1 MTATVSALGY
11 LGIGAS
17 DLEAWRGY
25 ATEALGLACS
35 ERDGALLL
43 RMDDAPW
50 RIRIEQSDADD
61 LSYAGFEV
69 SSPEALAEI
78 SERLKMMDVQISAG
92 SEEERAVRGVAAL
105 ARCADPNGI
114 AIELYCGR
122 ASADDAFVSPRGLTF
137 ITGAQGLGHIV
148 LMVDEESASRRF
160 YEEGLGFKVSDT
172 ITMGKPPQSLELTFL
187 HCNTRHH
194 TVALAPVPGMP
205 KRLNHI
211 MLQVDSLDVVGK
223 TFDLI
228 RDREIP
234 VSMELGKHTN
244 DYMTSFYMQT
254 PSGFDIEF
262 GFGARTVDEATWEVG
277 HYDSGSEWGHRAP
290 AGT

>member
-1 MTATVSALGY
+1 MTAAISALGY

-25 ATEALGLACS
+25 ATETLGLACV
-35 ERDGALLL
+35 EQDGALLL

-69 SSPEALAEI
+69 ASTGALAEI
-78 SERLKMMDVQISAG
+78 GERLKAMDVEISEG
-92 SEEERAVRGVAAL
+92 SEEECEARGVDAL

-122 ASADDAFVSPRGLTF
+122 GSAGEAFVSPRGLSF
-137 ITGAQGLGHIV
+137 ITGDQGLGHIV
-148 LMVDEESASRRF
+148 LMVDEEAASRRF
-160 YEEGLGFKVSDT
+160 YEEGLGFKLSDT
-172 ITMGKPPQSLELTFL
+172 ITMGTPPQALELTFL

-194 TVALAPVPGMP
+194 TVALAPVPGLP

-211 MLQVDSLDVVGK
+211 MMQVDSLDVVGA
-223 TFDLI
+223 TLDLV

-234 VSMELGKHTN
+234 LSTQLGKHTN
-244 DYMTSFYMQT
+244 DHMTSFYMQT

-262 GFGARTVDEATWEVG
+262 GFGARNVDDATWEVG
-277 HYDSGSEWGHRAP
+277 HYDSGSEWGHQRA
-290 AGT
+290 G

>member
-1 MTATVSALGY
+1 MTAAISALGY

-25 ATEALGLACS
+25 ATETLGLACV
-35 ERDGALLL
+35 EQDGALLL

-69 SSPEALAEI
+69 ASTGALAEI
-78 SERLKMMDVQISAG
+78 GERLKAMDVEISEG
-92 SEEERAVRGVAAL
+92 SEEECEARGVDAL

-122 ASADDAFVSPRGLTF
+122 ASAGEAFVSPRGLNF
-137 ITGAQGLGHIV
+137 ITGDQGLGHIV
-148 LMVDEESASRRF
+148 LMVDDEAASRRF
-160 YEEGLGFKVSDT
+160 YEEGLGFKLSDT
-172 ITMGKPPQSLELTFL
+172 ITMGTPPQALELTFL

-194 TVALAPVPGMP
+194 TVALAPVPGLP

-211 MLQVDSLDVVGK
+211 MMQVDSLDVVGA
-223 TFDLI
+223 TLDLV

-234 VSMELGKHTN
+234 LSTQLGKHTN
-244 DYMTSFYMQT
+244 DHMTSFYMQT

-262 GFGARTVDEATWEVG
+262 GFGARNVDDATWEVG
-277 HYDSGSEWGHRAP
+277 HYDSGSEWGHQRA
-290 AGT
+290 G

>member
-1 MTATVSALGY
+1 MSAAISALGY

-25 ATEALGLACS
+25 ATETLGLACA
-35 ERDGALLL
+35 EQDGALLL

-50 RIRIEQSDADD
+50 RVRIEQSDADD
-61 LSYAGFEV
+61 LSYAGFAV
-69 SSPEALAEI
+69 ASAEALAEI
-78 SERLKMMDVQISAG
+78 GKRLKTMDVQISAG
-92 SEEERAVRGVAAL
+92 SEAECAERGVEAL

-122 ASADDAFVSPRGLTF
+122 ASADEAFVSPRGLNF
-137 ITGAQGLGHIV
+137 ITGDQGLGHIV
-148 LMVDEESASRRF
+148 LMVDEEAASRRF

-172 ITMGKPPQSLELTFL
+172 ITMGTPPHALELTFL
-187 HCNTRHH
+187 HCNPRHH

-211 MLQVDSLDVVGK
+211 MVQVDSMDVVGA
-223 TFDLI
+223 TLDLV

-234 VSMELGKHTN
+234 VSMGLGKHTN
-244 DYMTSFYMQT
+244 DHMTSFYMQT
-254 PSGFDIEF
+254 PSGFDVEF
-262 GFGARTVDEATWEVG
+262 GFGARTVDDATWEVG
-277 HYDSGSEWGHRAP
+277 HYDSGSEWGHRR
-290 AGT
+290 AG

>member
-1 MTATVSALGY
+1 MTAAISALGY

-25 ATEALGLACS
+25 ATETLGLACV
-35 ERDGALLL
+35 EQDGALLL

-50 RIRIEQSDADD
+50 RMRIEQSDADD

-69 SSPEALAEI
+69 ASAEALAEI
-78 SERLKMMDVQISAG
+78 SERLETMDVEISQG
-92 SEEERAVRGVAAL
+92 SEQECAARGVDTL
-105 ARCADPNGI
+105 TRCADPNGI

-122 ASADDAFVSPRGLTF
+122 GSAGEAFVSPRGLNF
-137 ITGAQGLGHIV
+137 ITGDQGLGHIV
-148 LMVDEESASRRF
+148 LMVDEEAASRRF
-160 YEEGLGFKVSDT
+160 YEEGLGFKLSDT
-172 ITMGKPPQSLELTFL
+172 ITMGTPPQALELTFL

-194 TVALAPVPGMP
+194 TVALAPVPGLP

-211 MLQVDSLDVVGK
+211 MVQVDSLDVVGA
-223 TFDLI
+223 TLDLV

-234 VSMELGKHTN
+234 LSTQLGKHTN
-244 DYMTSFYMQT
+244 DHMTSFYMQT

-262 GFGARTVDEATWEVG
+262 GFGARNVDDATWEVG
-277 HYDSGSEWGHRAP
+277 HYDSGSEWGHQR
-290 AGT
+290 GG

>member
-1 MTATVSALGY
+1 MTAAISALGY

-25 ATEALGLACS
+25 ATETLGLACR
-35 ERDGALLL
+35 EQDGALLL
-43 RMDDAPW
+43 RMDGAPW
-50 RIRIEQSDADD
+50 RLRIEQSDADD

-69 SSPEALAEI
+69 ASAADLAAI
-78 SERLKMMDVQISAG
+78 SERLMTMDVQISAG
-92 SEEERAVRGVAAL
+92 SEEQCAERGVEAL
-105 ARCADPNGI
+105 ARCTDPNGI

-137 ITGAQGLGHIV
+137 ITGDQGLGHIV
-148 LMVDEESASRRF
+148 LMVDEEAASRRF
-160 YEEGLGFKVSDT
+160 YEQGLGFKLSDT

-187 HCNTRHH
+187 HCNPRHH
-194 TVALAPVPGMP
+194 TLALAPVPGMP

-211 MLQVDSLDVVGK
+211 MLQVDSLDVVGA
-223 TFDLI
+223 TLDLV

-234 VSMELGKHTN
+234 LSMGLGKHTN

-262 GFGARTVDEATWEVG
+262 GFGARTVDDATWEVG
-277 HYDSGSEWGHRAP
+277 HYDSGSEWGHRR
-290 AGT
+290 AG

>member
-1 MTATVSALGY
+1 MTAAISALGY

-25 ATEALGLACS
+25 ATETLGLACV
-35 ERDGALLL
+35 EQDGALLL

-69 SSPEALAEI
+69 ASAKALAEI
-78 SERLKMMDVQISAG
+78 SDRLKTMDVEISQG
-92 SEEERAVRGVAAL
+92 SEQECAARGVDAL

-122 ASADDAFVSPRGLTF
+122 GSAGEAFVSPRGLNF
-137 ITGAQGLGHIV
+137 ITGDQGLGHIV
-148 LMVDEESASRRF
+148 LMVDEEAASRRF
-160 YEEGLGFKVSDT
+160 YEEGLGFKLSDT
-172 ITMGKPPQSLELTFL
+172 ITMGTPPQALELTFL

-194 TVALAPVPGMP
+194 TVALAPVPGLP

-211 MLQVDSLDVVGK
+211 MVQVDSLDVVGA
-223 TFDLI
+223 TLDLV

-234 VSMELGKHTN
+234 LSTQLGKHTN
-244 DYMTSFYMQT
+244 DHMTSFYMQT

-262 GFGARTVDEATWEVG
+262 GFGARVVDDATWEVG
-277 HYDSGSEWGHRAP
+277 HYDSGSEWGHQRV
-290 AGT
+290 G

>member
-1 MTATVSALGY
+1 MTAAISALGY

-25 ATEALGLACS
+25 ATETLGLACV
-35 ERDGALLL
+35 EQDGALLL

-50 RIRIEQSDADD
+50 RMRIEQSDADD

-69 SSPEALAEI
+69 ASAEALTEI
-78 SERLKMMDVQISAG
+78 SDRLKAMDVEISQG
-92 SEEERAVRGVAAL
+92 SEEECATRGVDTL
-105 ARCADPNGI
+105 TRCADPNGI

-122 ASADDAFVSPRGLTF
+122 GSAGEAFVSPRGLSF
-137 ITGAQGLGHIV
+137 ITGDQGLGHIV
-148 LMVDEESASRRF
+148 LMVDEEAASRRF
-160 YEEGLGFKVSDT
+160 YEEGLGFKLSDT
-172 ITMGKPPQSLELTFL
+172 ITMGTPPQALELTFL

-194 TVALAPVPGMP
+194 TVALAPVPGLP

-211 MLQVDSLDVVGK
+211 MVQVDSLDVVGA
-223 TFDLI
+223 TLDLV

-234 VSMELGKHTN
+234 LSTQLGKHTN
-244 DYMTSFYMQT
+244 DHMTSFYMQT

-262 GFGARTVDEATWEVG
+262 GFGARNVDDATWEVG
-277 HYDSGSEWGHRAP
+277 HYDSGSEWGHQRL
-290 AGT
+290 G